1 MIEQKR
7 NTARF
12 FVETRHVAWVL
23 LFATCLWGIYGYLT
37 MPQRK
42 DPEVQVRQAVAL
54 VPWPGASAERV
65 EQLVTKKVEEQ
76 MAANSKVTKI
86 ESISRTGI
94 AVVYVELDENLKE
107 TGKEF
112 DDIKLKLDAIHDL
125 PQGAGPIN
133 FVKDFGDTA
142 ALMLTVASPL
152 VSEQE
157 LAPRAR
163 ELQQVIEQARARA
176 AAGGQPFTLV
186 FNLPQSVAPRMVRA
200 PGEMFLAFV
209 REKGFARDV
218 RFIEGGGFFGFD
230 GVSDLNDEQLLAHVR
245 QFTGEK
251 LQAAEFHP
259 DAWPPVVVRDPRE
272 AQAKLQA
279 AGGDKYT
286 YRELDDFT
294 DRIEKTLK
302 LIPQVSKVSRS
313 GLLNESIFLFY
324 SQERLAA
331 YGIQPAKLDDILSAR
346 NISTPGGQVNVE
358 GKNVTIDPS
367 GEFKSENEIGNT
379 LIPTNAGRTVYLRD
393 VADVVRS
400 YDVPARYLNYFN
412 WRDDRGQWHRSRAIT
427 LSVQMRSGE
436 QIDKFGQAIDE
447 TLANL
452 KQQLPADLIYARTSD
467 QPLQV
472 EESIDLF
479 MKSLYE
485 AIILVVVVALIGF
498 WEWRS
503 ALLMALAIPIT
514 LFMTFGMMRVL
525 GIDLQQVSIATLI
538 IALGLLVDDPVVA
551 GDAIKRDLAIG
562 HPSIIAAWLGPTKL
576 ATAILYATI
585 TNIVAYVPFLLLGG
599 STGEFIYSLPVVLTC
614 SLVASRLVSMT
625 FIPLLAYYLLKPKA
639 EMPIAERRKKGFAA
653 LYYRIGTWA
662 INHRWRVLAAS
673 LVVLLLGGVIMSQLR
688 TQFFP
693 KDLSYLSYVDV
704 WLPEDAPLSATNE
717 AAARAEQ
724 VIRET
729 VAEYARHHA
738 EQDGA
743 ARDVLQ
749 SLTTFVGGGGPRFWF
764 SVAPELQQLNYAQ
777 IIIQV
782 KDKHDT
788 SHLVEPLQRALS
800 AQIPGARIDVR
811 QLESGKAVGLPVAI
825 RLTGEDMATLRA
837 LAERTKNILEGT
849 QLAERPRDDW
859 GGESFAVKLQTN
871 PDRAVISGLSN
882 IDVAVASYSATYGQR
897 VTSLREGDREIPV
910 VARLRMEE
918 RAQLDDLQNLYVYSS
933 QGQQKVPLRQV
944 AQTEYG
950 MQAEKV
956 RARNQF
962 RTITVS
968 AMPAAGHLASEVMK
982 AARPQLTE
990 LQATL
995 PAGYRLEIGGEEEDQ
1010 VKGFTDLTVVLAIS
1024 VAAIFLALVFQ
1035 FKNAIK
1041 PFIVFAAV
1049 PYGMVGALAALW
1061 VMGAPFGFMAFLGIV
1076 SLVGVIVSHIIVL
1089 FDFIEEKHAEGEPLI
1104 EALLDAG
1111 IMRLRPVLITVG
1123 ATVIALFP
1131 LASHGGPLWEPM
1143 CYAQIGGLCAA
1154 TFITLLLVP
1163 VLYAIF
1169 VLDLKLVKW
1178 ETTDG
1183 AHADAAADADAPS
1196 AAQATEDFEAWPDDA
1211 APNATTATPSSGN
1224 PAANEQPETPVE
1236 NGSSSQLKHARNG
1249 GPNLS
1254 KRRQLMNTLRTFLC
1268 CGLLLL
1274 CACAAA
1280 TAQTVQT
1287 DYDHSFNLARLKTY
1301 DFYPQDRKPGDPLAA
1316 SPLNDRRIHNALD
1329 AQLRA
1334 NGLNNVTSGQADFL
1348 IAYFVTTRR
1357 GLDIQDNRLGLLQR
1371 MGSINVS
1378 QVTEGT
1384 IVVIFVNRATQ
1395 QEVWRGYVSGTINPK
1410 DLDKDVN
1417 KGIAKL
1423 VQKFVKEQA
1432 GKK

>member
-1 MIEQKR
+1 MIGRKR

-23 LFATCLWGIYGYLT
+23 LVATCVWGVYGYLT

-112 DDIKLKLDAIHDL
+112 DDIKLKLDSIHDL

-142 ALMLTVASPL
+142 ALMLTVASPP
-152 VSEQE
+152 VGESEI
-157 LAPRAR
+157 APRAA
-163 ELQQVIEQARARA
+163 ELRAAIEQERARA
-176 AAGGQPFTLV
+176 AGGRRFTLV
-186 FNLPQSVAPRMVRA
+186 FNLPQSVPPHMLRA
-200 PGEMFLAFV
+200 PSELFLAFV
-209 REKGFARDV
+209 RERGFASDV
-218 RFIEGGGFFGFD
+218 RVIEGGGFLGFD
-230 GVSDLNDEQLLAHVR
+230 GASDLDDAQLLAHVR
-245 QFTGEK
+245 QFTSEK

-259 DAWPPVVVRDPRE
+259 DAWPPVVVRDPAE
-272 AQAKLQA
+272 AQAKLLA
-279 AGGDKYT
+279 LGGDKYS

-313 GLLNESIFLFY
+313 GLLNESIFLLY

-346 NISTPGGQVNVE
+346 NISATGGQVNVD

-367 GEFKSENEIGNT
+367 GEYKSEAEIGNT
-379 LIPTNAGRTVYLRD
+379 LLPTSTGRNVYLRD
-393 VADVVRS
+393 VADVLRG

-412 WRDDRGQWHRSRAIT
+412 WRDERGQWHRGRAVT

-436 QIDKFGQAIDE
+436 QIDKFGRAVDE
-447 TLANL
+447 TLAGL
-452 KQQLPADLIYARTSD
+452 KQQLPADLVYARTSD

-503 ALLMALAIPIT
+503 ALLMALSIPVT
-514 LFMTFGMMRVL
+514 LAMTFGMMRVL

-562 HPSIIAAWLGPTKL
+562 HPSVVAAWLGPTKL

-599 STGEFIYSLPVVLTC
+599 STGEFVYSLPIVITC

-639 EMPIAERRKKGFAA
+639 ELPVAERRKKGFAA
-653 LYYRIGTWA
+653 FYYRAGTWA
-662 INHRWRVLAAS
+662 INHRWRVLAGS
-673 LVVLLLGGVIMSQLR
+673 LVVLVLGGVLMSQLK

-717 AAARAEQ
+717 AAARAEAI
-724 VIRET
+724 IRET
-729 VAEYARHHA
+729 VADYAKHHA
-738 EQDGA
+738 GDGQPH
-743 ARDVLQ
+743 DVLQ

-782 KDKHDT
+782 RDKHDT
-788 SHLVEPLQRALS
+788 AHIVGPLQEALS
-800 AQIPGARIDVR
+800 ARIPGARIDVR

-825 RLTGEDMATLRA
+825 RLTGADIETLRG
-837 LAERTKNILEGT
+837 LAERTKTILEGT
-849 QLAERPRDDW
+849 GLAERPRDDW
-859 GGESFAVKLQTN
+859 GGESFALRLQTD
-871 PDRAVISGLSN
+871 PERAVISGLSN
-882 IDVAVASYSATYGQR
+882 MDVALASSSATYGQR

-918 RAQLDDLQNLYVYSS
+918 RAQLGDLQNLYIYSS

-944 AQTEYG
+944 SQTEYG

-968 AMPAAGHLASEVMK
+968 AAPAAGHLASEVMT
-982 AARPQLTE
+982 AARPQLE
-990 LQATL
+990 ALQKSL
-995 PAGYRLEIGGEEEDQ
+995 PAGYRLEIGGEEEDAI
-1010 VKGFTDLTVVLAIS
+1010 KSFKDLLVVLGIS

-1035 FKNAIK
+1035 FKNVIK

-1178 ETTDG
+1178 
-1183 AHADAAADADAPS
+1183 DAADGHHQPVQPALA
-1196 AAQATEDFEAWPDDA
+1196 E
-1211 APNATTATPSSGN
+1211 TA
-1224 PAANEQPETPVE
+1224 
-1236 NGSSSQLKHARNG
+1236 
-1249 GPNLS
+1249 
-1254 KRRQLMNTLRTFLC
+1254 
-1268 CGLLLL
+1268 
-1274 CACAAA
+1274 
-1280 TAQTVQT
+1280 
-1287 DYDHSFNLARLKTY
+1287 
-1301 DFYPQDRKPGDPLAA
+1301 
-1316 SPLNDRRIHNALD
+1316 
-1329 AQLRA
+1329 
-1334 NGLNNVTSGQADFL
+1334 
-1348 IAYFVTTRR
+1348 
-1357 GLDIQDNRLGLLQR
+1357 
-1371 MGSINVS
+1371 
-1378 QVTEGT
+1378 
-1384 IVVIFVNRATQ
+1384 
-1395 QEVWRGYVSGTINPK
+1395 
-1410 DLDKDVN
+1410 
-1417 KGIAKL
+1417 
-1423 VQKFVKEQA
+1423 
-1432 GKK
+1432 